1 MSRFLEFLGR
11 VGSGLGAAGRDI
23 TGQMFGRLGP
33 NDSSTFG
40 GRMANIAANN
50 ANPMGLMQTGQ
61 AFLDGFRGEPVA
73 RNLSGAA
80 GRVSDAAAQRV
91 NTGSV
96 VGRGFIGRAGLG
108 PTAATGLRNPNPRNA
123 LGYQLGQA
131 PGVPTP
137 GNWSVATAGRG
148 TGALMTGPTQ
158 AEIDAMAAEQ
168 GGFPAA
174 GGSGGG
180 GGGVGAGGGG
190 NSARHRAA
198 LHGAS
203 QLGQAS
209 ADVLAN
215 QEARFRARGGL
226 MQER

>member
-1 MSRFLEFLGR
+1 
-11 VGSGLGAAGRDI
+11 
-23 TGQMFGRLGP
+23 
-33 NDSSTFG
+33 
-40 GRMANIAANN
+40 
-50 ANPMGLMQTGQ
+50 
-61 AFLDGFRGEPVA
+61 
-73 RNLSGAA
+73 
-80 GRVSDAAAQRV
+80 VSDAAAQRV

-174 GGSGGG
+174 GGSDSRQRGSSQLGMT
-180 GGGVGAGGGG
+180 
-190 NSARHRAA
+190 
-198 LHGAS
+198 

-209 ADVLAN
+209 SELVMEGD
-215 QEARFRARGGL
+215 ARYRNRGGL
-226 MQER
+226 LQEY

>member
-158 AEIDAMAAEQ
+158 ADAMAAEQ

-174 GGSGGG
+174 GGSDGRQRGSSQLG
-180 GGGVGAGGGG
+180 MT
-190 NSARHRAA
+190 
-198 LHGAS
+198 

-209 ADVLAN
+209 SGLVMEGD
-215 QEARFRARGGL
+215 ARFRNRGGM
-226 MQER
+226 MQEY